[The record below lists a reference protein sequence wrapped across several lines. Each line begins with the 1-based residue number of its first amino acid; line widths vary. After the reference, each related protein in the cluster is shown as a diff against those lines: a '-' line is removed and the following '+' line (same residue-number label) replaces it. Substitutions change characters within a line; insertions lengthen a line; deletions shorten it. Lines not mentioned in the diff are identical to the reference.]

1 MIQKNP
7 GEAKSVKRVST
18 FGERLRTV
26 MDELN
31 VSYEQFGRLVGERP
45 QTLNRYIRGVREP
58 RSEIAMNIALR
69 LGVNLYWLQGYD
81 VPRDPQEGLV
91 ADARQVQLPIL
102 GVIRAGIPTLAEQ
115 EILGY
120 APADRSAN
128 PETDFYLRV
137 RGDSMRDAGIREGDL
152 VQCRQQSDARNGQIV
167 ACVIDQEDATLK
179 RYFREGDRVILR
191 PENPDYE
198 PIEVPAQ
205 AFALGEARIVGVAV
219 RLVRD
224 L

>member
-1 MIQKNP
+1 M
-7 GEAKSVKRVST
+7 KRVST

-26 MDELN
+26 MDEMD
-31 VSYEQFGRLVGERP
+31 VTYEQFGNLTGEQP

-58 RSEIAMNIALR
+58 RSETAMNIALR
-69 LGVNLYWLQGYD
+69 LGVNIYWLQGFD
-81 VPRDPQEGLV
+81 VPRDPQEGLIAGV
-91 ADARQVQLPIL
+91 QQVQLPIL

-120 APADRSAN
+120 APADKPAN

-152 VQCRQQSDARNGQIV
+152 VQCRQQTAARNGQIV
-167 ACVIDQEDATLK
+167 ACIVDQEDATLK
-179 RYFREGDRVILR
+179 RFFREGDQVILR

-198 PIEVPAQ
+198 PITVPAQ
-205 AFALGEARIVGVAV
+205 AFDLGEARIIGVAV